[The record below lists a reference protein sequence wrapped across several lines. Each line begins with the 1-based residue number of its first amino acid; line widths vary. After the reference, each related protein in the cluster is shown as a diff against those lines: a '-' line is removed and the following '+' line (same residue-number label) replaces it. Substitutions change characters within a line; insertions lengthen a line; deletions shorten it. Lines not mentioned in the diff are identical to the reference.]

1 MSKRRIFTIQHT
13 AYFSTEMWALLQQ
26 LANHRGNGC
35 TENDLIR
42 EAVRGLIDNE
52 SGIIGSRRHFQKSLQ
67 ERVEAL
73 ETTLSMAS
81 EQSTHLIVFY
91 LNIIIQLL
99 AFGLAHLISLLSKHQ
114 ISPQQLIQRAVI
126 EARKEERV
134 FAEQVQAVRAMD
146 IPEKSS

>member
-1 MSKRRIFTIQHT
+1 MSKQRLFTVQHT
-13 AYFSTEMWALLQQ
+13 VYFNDEMWALLQQ
-26 LANHRGNGC
+26 LANHRGKGC

-52 SGIIGSRRHFQKSLQ
+52 SEIIGSRRHFQKSLQ

-73 ETTLSMAS
+73 ETSLSIAL
-81 EQSTHLIVFY
+81 EQSTSIIVFY

-99 AFGLAHLISLLSKHQ
+99 AVGLAHLISLLGKSQ

-126 EARKEERV
+126 EARKEEHLL
-134 FAEQVQAVRAMD
+134 AEQIRAAYEMD
-146 IPEKSS
+146 IPEKSR